1 MNFFSNKANK
11 DDKYEP
17 FLIAVKA
24 TIGIGV
30 LTLILFIIFM
40 SWSHKLSTEFDP
52 EITQTVWGFIG
63 SVIPIF
69 ISIVTVILIFITFQ
83 SNQDEFKALNSA
95 NKKII
100 EANNFQQFNTTFES
114 LIQKFENIID
124 KIDNDEMSK
133 AYESFKS
140 RIYKPILI
148 KQREKDEPWSVS
160 YGGQRVLC
168 YDIQFQDNEL
178 DEEIIKECM
187 QFKISGKSVLTFQAY
202 ITVLIFLIEY
212 LEKSFYGHVSNRES
226 LKFYL
231 FRIFDLIKDEV
242 SQNFLLINSI
252 GDKKLRS
259 LLLRNRLLKY
269 CNTEIDLEYY
279 LRTYGIGANIEAI
292 RMIYNFPIYQYFIEG
307 RFNEINTK
315 DEKTN

>member
-1 MNFFSNKANK
+1 
-11 DDKYEP
+11 
-17 FLIAVKA
+17 
-24 TIGIGV
+24 
-30 LTLILFIIFM
+30 
-40 SWSHKLSTEFDP
+40 
-52 EITQTVWGFIG
+52 
-63 SVIPIF
+63 
-69 ISIVTVILIFITFQ
+69 
-83 SNQDEFKALNSA
+83 
-95 NKKII
+95 
-100 EANNFQQFNTTFES
+100 
-114 LIQKFENIID
+114 
-124 KIDNDEMSK
+124 
-133 AYESFKS
+133 
-140 RIYKPILI
+140 
-148 KQREKDEPWSVS
+148 
-160 YGGQRVLC
+160 
-168 YDIQFQDNEL
+168 
-178 DEEIIKECM
+178 M

-292 RMIYNFPIYQYFIEG
+292 RMIEVGTLSIILLREFIG
-307 RFNEINTK
+307 
-315 DEKTN
+315 